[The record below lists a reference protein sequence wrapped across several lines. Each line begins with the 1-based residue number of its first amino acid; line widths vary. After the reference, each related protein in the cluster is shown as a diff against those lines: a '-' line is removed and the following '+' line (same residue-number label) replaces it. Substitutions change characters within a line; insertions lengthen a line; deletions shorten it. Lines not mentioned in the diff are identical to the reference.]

1 MTLYVSIQLH
11 FANYYKENSE
21 DSNTN
26 ICLVIDPEI
35 LTGLF

>member
-1 MTLYVSIQLH
+1 MTLSVSIQLH
-11 FANYYKENSE
+11 FANYFKEKPE

-26 ICLVIDPEI
+26 ICLVILPEI